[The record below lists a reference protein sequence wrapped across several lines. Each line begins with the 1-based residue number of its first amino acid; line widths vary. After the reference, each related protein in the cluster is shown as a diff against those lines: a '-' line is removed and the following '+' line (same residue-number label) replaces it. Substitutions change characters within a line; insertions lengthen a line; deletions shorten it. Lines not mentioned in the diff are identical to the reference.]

1 MVSRVPWEGLRVTW
15 RRKLKG
21 TLATCLH
28 LGAGLSSLSGPGTH
42 GASTDS
48 SLPRGVGT
56 YLEFQDVP
64 GGLSPRAAWQGEG
77 EGLGYLVRAG

>member
-28 LGAGLSSLSGPGTH
+28 QGAGLSSLSGPDTWTQHRLLTAQGSGDLP
-42 GASTDS
+42 GASGCVQGAVSWS
-48 SLPRGVGT
+48 SMGS
-56 YLEFQDVP
+56 
-64 GGLSPRAAWQGEG
+64 GG
-77 EGLGYLVRAG
+77 